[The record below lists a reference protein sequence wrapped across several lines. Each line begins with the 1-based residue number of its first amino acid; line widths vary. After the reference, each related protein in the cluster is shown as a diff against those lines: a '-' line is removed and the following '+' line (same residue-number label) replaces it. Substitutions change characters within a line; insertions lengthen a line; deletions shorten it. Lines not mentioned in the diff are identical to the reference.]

1 LLILVPL
8 LEQAMRSAWRDL
20 SSDDSDDELWRKPS
34 TWIAAMVSAPAA
46 GVPVLGSLQ
55 DLIKVKTIGGFAVT
69 VQDPGTRLVSE
80 AITFAGKA
88 VNGEGLDINE
98 VNAALHLTALG
109 LTLLGAP
116 GGEAIEGLLNITKAG
131 AGMVENAA
139 VPEADKNE
147 AYQDK
152 KARAEKA
159 KQRKQDRAAKP

>member
-1 LLILVPL
+1 
-8 LEQAMRSAWRDL
+8 
-20 SSDDSDDELWRKPS
+20 
-34 TWIAAMVSAPAA
+34 
-46 GVPVLGSLQ
+46 
-55 DLIKVKTIGGFAVT
+55 